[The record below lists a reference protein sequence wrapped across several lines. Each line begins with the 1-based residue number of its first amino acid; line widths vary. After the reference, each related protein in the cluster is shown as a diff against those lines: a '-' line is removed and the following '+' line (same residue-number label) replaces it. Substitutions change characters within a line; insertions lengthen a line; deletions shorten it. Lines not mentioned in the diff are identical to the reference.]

1 MSREFVDFFE
11 LHLPALFRAGWS
23 FVGALVMLLYF
34 DRMLALLCVGLLLPA
49 GLLNWWYGR
58 RTLFLSGML
67 HGEQEREVEV
77 IERHRTPE
85 VRDHYGKVRNWW
97 VRLSDAEAIN
107 TGVMELFVLVL
118 IVAGLVHYCTT
129 PDVTTGDVFAAFR
142 YLLTFVTAID
152 GLPALVKHV
161 SRLRDVARRVST
173 VSEEAAQ

>member
-1 MSREFVDFFE
+1 
-11 LHLPALFRAGWS
+11 
-23 FVGALVMLLYF
+23 
-34 DRMLALLCVGLLLPA
+34 
-49 GLLNWWYGR
+49 
-58 RTLFLSGML
+58 GML

-77 IERHRTPE
+77 IERHQTPE
-85 VRDHYGKVRNWW
+85 VREHYGNVRNWW

-142 YLLTFVTAID
+142 YLLTFVLAID

-173 VSEEAAQ
+173 ESEEAAQ